1 MFITDRIVIPSVDIC
16 SSSLNFKKM
25 AKGWR
30 IVGAV
35 SISTSFCA
43 QTEPCPGPVLFL
55 AVKGFRFS
63 APYCSSRG
71 IQNSTDTDEVAQ
83 CSALIR
89 EKGSSR
95 LQLIN
100 LKIISTCIKINLI
113 LQNLQWTGVYLDNA
127 NIKTIQHYIK
137 ITRFDQI
144 TEEKSQHP
152 EPTFAIFDKK
162 KTYNIQSAFESRL
175 ASESHV
181 RVKYKF
187 PDPNQ
192 SHILTNFF

>member
-95 LQLIN
+95 LQSIN

-113 LQNLQWTGVYLDNA
+113 L
-127 NIKTIQHYIK
+127 
-137 ITRFDQI
+137 
-144 TEEKSQHP
+144 
-152 EPTFAIFDKK
+152 
-162 KTYNIQSAFESRL
+162 KTYKGQECIQTMLISKIFSTILKLQDLIRSMKKYLNIQ
-175 ASESHV
+175 
-181 RVKYKF
+181 
-187 PDPNQ
+187 N
-192 SHILTNFF
+192 